1 MTFDEV
7 REIALNW
14 PGVKEGTSYGTPAL
28 KIGGKMLARLKEDGD
43 TLVIKGIEPEE
54 REVLMA
60 AEPDVFYVT
69 QHYRGWHAV
78 LVRLSKA
85 RPEAVE
91 ALLLRYYREIA
102 PYKYVTALED
112 GRHVA

>member
-7 REIALNW
+7 RKIALNW
-14 PGVKEGTSYGTPAL
+14 PGVTEGTSYGTPAL
-28 KIGGKMLARLKEDGD
+28 KVGGKMLTRLREDGD
-43 TLVIKGIEPEE
+43 TLVVKGVEPEE

-60 AEPDVFYVT
+60 AEPDVFHVT
-69 QHYRGWHAV
+69 QHYLGWKAV

-91 ALLLRYYREIA
+91 ALLMRYYREIA
-102 PYKYVTALED
+102 PPKYVTALDD
-112 GRHVA
+112 GRRVG